1 MIDELITALENL
13 QEAKAEYREAA
24 KNCQY
29 DRDYFLHREEK
40 AIDKAKEEL
49 VRIFKSAVSAVVIE
63 VINNKSYLP
72 E

>member
-13 QEAKAEYREAA
+13 QEAKAEYREEA

-29 DRDYFLHREEK
+29 DRGYFLRREEK
-40 AIDKAKEEL
+40 AIEEAKEEL
-49 VRIFKSAVSAVVIE
+49 ARIFKSAVSAVVIE

>member
-13 QEAKAEYREAA
+13 QEAKAEYKEAA
-24 KNCQY
+24 KNCEY
-29 DRDYFLHREEK
+29 DRSYFLHREIK
-40 AIDKAKEEL
+40 AVDDAKEEL
-49 VRIFKSAVSAVVIE
+49 ARIFRSAVASVVVD

>member
-13 QEAKAEYREAA
+13 QEAIAELREAS
-24 KNCQY
+24 KNCES
-29 DRDYFLHREEK
+29 DRGYFLHREYK
-40 AIDKAKEEL
+40 AVDDAKEDL
-49 VRIFKSAVSAVVIE
+49 SRIFKSAVASVVVE